1 MNYGGALGLIESI
14 GLGTAAAALDAAIKT
29 ADVTCIGVEKVIGV
43 GKVVSVT
50 ITIAGD
56 VSAVKSSVEAAREA
70 GNAVGTVVSCSV
82 IPRPHTDVKKLVS
95 MFEKSKAKEEVKPEV
110 EEVTEKDEVA
120 EKKEEKAKEA
130 KESSVE
136 KEAVSAAKKTKK

>member
-1 MNYGGALGLIESI
+1 MNYEGALGLIESI

-29 ADVTCIGVEKVIGV
+29 ADVTCVGVEKVIGV

-56 VSAVKSSVEAAREA
+56 VSAVQASVEAGKVA

-82 IPRPHTDVKKLVS
+82 IPRPHSDVRKLVS
-95 MFEKSKAKEEVKPEV
+95 MFEKSKVKETVKAEEKV
-110 EEVTEKDEVA
+110 IDETVEVTVEDESL
-120 EKKEEKAKEA
+120 
-130 KESSVE
+130 ESS
-136 KEAVSAAKKTKK
+136 KKTKK